1 MHMLVLTRKKGE
13 SIMIG
18 DTIEVVVLGS
28 EGDAVKIGIKAPQ
41 QVQIYRSEIYEMIQ
55 VSNREATQSVG
66 LVDKLSQWMKKPEKN
81 GENDR

>member
-1 MHMLVLTRKKGE
+1 MLVLTRKKGE

-66 LVDKLSQWMKKPEKN
+66 LVDKLNQWMKKPEKN

>member
-1 MHMLVLTRKKGE
+1 MLVLTRKKGE